1 MLAIP
6 WFHSGK
12 DSIFSFLKIVAVKF
26 CQYLKHL
33 QDALVFLLILV
44 NESSVSTSASHR
56 KDLDLVSVYICFG
69 SR

>member
-33 QDALVFLLILV
+33 QDALVFLYSGERKQREHQRL
-44 NESSVSTSASHR
+44 SS
-56 KDLDLVSVYICFG
+56 
-69 SR
+69 